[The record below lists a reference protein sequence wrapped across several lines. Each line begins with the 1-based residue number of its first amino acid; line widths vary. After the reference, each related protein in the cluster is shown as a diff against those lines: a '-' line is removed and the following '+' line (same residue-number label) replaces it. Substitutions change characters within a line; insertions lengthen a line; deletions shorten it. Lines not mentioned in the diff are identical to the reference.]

1 MDPRKGGRL
10 IFKRRNQNAY
20 QNYEE
25 KQAPK
30 CFRKDFESM
39 SDSEEQKGYYVVD
52 GVEYPRVTRI
62 LQTIDKPGLA
72 RWRGRIGNDEAD
84 RVARDGAAIGT
95 EFHAI
100 VADINRGVHN
110 QRGWQPPGHFREMAF
125 AYIDWLHKYASS
137 VDSVERLAV
146 NEKDIYAGTLDALI
160 TFRGDKLPS
169 VIDIKTSN
177 YVSMDWPLQLSAY
190 RKALATEG
198 IETARRVIVRVPKIG
213 QCKIEMY
220 DYPDHEE
227 DELMWDNVFRMWKW
241 SKDDKERHKKALVI
255 SGLR

>member
-1 MDPRKGGRL
+1 MNDTG
-10 IFKRRNQNAY
+10 
-20 QNYEE
+20 
-25 KQAPK
+25 
-30 CFRKDFESM
+30 
-39 SDSEEQKGYYVVD
+39 EQKGYYLVN

-62 LQTIDKPGLA
+62 LQAIDKPGLA

-95 EFHAI
+95 EFHGI

-110 QRGWQPPGHFREMAF
+110 QRGWQPPGHFRGMAF

-137 VDSVERLAV
+137 VDSVERLAI
-146 NEKDIYAGTLDALI
+146 NEEDIYAGTLDVLM

-169 VIDIKTSN
+169 IIDIKTSN

-190 RKALATEG
+190 RKALRSEG
-198 IETARRVIVRVPKIG
+198 VETARRVIVRVPKNG
-213 QCKIEMY
+213 PCNIEMY
-220 DYPDHEE
+220 DYENHEE
-227 DELMWDNVFRMWKW
+227 DELMWDTVYKMWRW
-241 SKDDKERHKKALVI
+241 MQGDRDRHKKALVI